1 MTHSEH
7 LSVESAVMGAQI
19 EQLPDL
25 AGYLKLASRPEWL
38 SVRLSPQ
45 AATALPQRT
54 VRATLSPLARA
65 PTPAPRTLPPH
76 ATHGVP
82 EGLDHEGY

>member
-1 MTHSEH
+1 
-7 LSVESAVMGAQI
+7 MGAQI

-45 AATALPQRT
+45 AAAALPQRGARTT
-54 VRATLSPLARA
+54 VSPLARA
-65 PTPAPRTLPPH
+65 PMPAPRTLTPH
-76 ATHGVP
+76 APPGVP
-82 EGLDHEGY
+82 EGLEHERY